1 MLGCLSWDPWC
12 KTVCWN
18 KCNQWHYPH
27 LTKLGIVKFQPK
39 KITTRW
45 NYIWTLK
52 SAPWWCT
59 SKHFYWSVDLL
70 VVIHQGS
77 SCLSQSFLLNC
88 PPWRYNE
95 LWVMILQTAGNGTQ
109 AERGL
114 SKQATPEPP
123 QCCCVLSFPARS
135 NGPIIWNECETSAV
149 QMWKQG
155 FFCQRGNFNM
165 FFMVKALL
173 LSWRFFP
180 SAAISR
186 WCQCRRLGIH
196 PSSQIP
202 SAGAFDE
209 AARDLREPSAASL
222 ELLGVWT

>member
-18 KCNQWHYPH
+18 KCNQWNYPH

-45 NYIWTLK
+45 NYIWPLK

-114 SKQATPEPP
+114 SKQATLKPP
-123 QCCCVLSFPARS
+123 NVAVFWAFQLSQLDPSFEMNVKQVPCKCG
-135 NGPIIWNECETSAV
+135 NKGPR
-149 QMWKQG
+149 
-155 FFCQRGNFNM
+155 QRGKFICL
-165 FFMVKALL
+165 FMVKAL
-173 LSWRFFP
+173 
-180 SAAISR
+180 
-186 WCQCRRLGIH
+186 
-196 PSSQIP
+196 
-202 SAGAFDE
+202 
-209 AARDLREPSAASL
+209 
-222 ELLGVWT
+222 